1 MGKQEVVDYVMNSP
15 HNTNRG
21 VLSTLLNS
29 IAEGINLPE
38 VTSEDNGKVL
48 TVVEGNW
55 SAAMNNLVNGSANGS
70 VRGISTQKEN
80 DNYTIGINAMAEG
93 TGTIASGYSS
103 HAEGGWTRA
112 VGEHSHAEGSR
123 DQNEAIID
131 GIVYNLGAIGK
142 ASHIEGFNNL
152 AQGNY
157 SHAEG
162 KDTIAFGENSHAEGT
177 NNKALGLN
185 SHAEG
190 GGTIASAPVSHAEG
204 NMTEAS
210 GYGSHAE
217 GRRTIASHLCQH
229 AFGEY
234 NIADTS
240 TKTSTSRGNYVEIV
254 GNGTSSNARSN
265 ARTLDWDGNEWLA
278 GTLTLGQTT
287 ITEAQLQA
295 LLELLS

>member
-1 MGKQEVVDYVMNSP
+1 MSKQEVIDYVMNSP

-29 IAEGINLPE
+29 ISEGINLPE
-38 VTSEDNGKVL
+38 VTSEDNNKVL

-55 SAAMNNLVNGSANGS
+55 SAAMNNLVNGSTNGS
-70 VRGISTQKEN
+70 VRGINTQKEN
-80 DNYTIGINAMAEG
+80 DNYTIGTNAMTEG
-93 TGTIASGYSS
+93 TSTIASGHS
-103 HAEGGWTRA
+103 
-112 VGEHSHAEGSR
+112 SHAEGSR
-123 DQNEAIID
+123 TRAAGEGSHAEGCRDQNDTVID
-131 GIVYNLGAIGK
+131 GIAYNLGAMGK
-142 ASHIEGFNNL
+142 ASHVEGFNNL

-162 KDTIAFGENSHAEGT
+162 KDTIAFGENSHAEGVG
-177 NNKALGLN
+177 NKALGQN
-185 SHAEG
+185 AHAEG
-190 GGTIASAPVSHAEG
+190 GGTIASASISHAEG

-210 GYGSHAE
+210 GYSSHAE
-217 GRRTIASHLCQH
+217 GRRTIANHLCQH

-234 NIADTS
+234 NIADAS

-287 ITEAQLQA
+287 ITDAQFQA